1 MSLGQEVFLDEL
13 HQIFLSLAS
22 EVRPTGGPLP
32 GDLSSPPVF
41 EVVPIGV
48 VLFLGHCVAPGGAS
62 RSGRGRCRTSGMT
75 HNTHPLSP
83 HPPPPG
89 PSSAVAAV
97 HGCGRDGLWPRWAV
111 AE

>member
-62 RSGRGRCRTSGMT
+62 RCGSGRTSGRLVEKIQRQNQWKCSGT
-75 HNTHPLSP
+75 RVCVTF
-83 HPPPPG
+83 
-89 PSSAVAAV
+89 
-97 HGCGRDGLWPRWAV
+97 
-111 AE
+111 